1 MGEMTKSINCHNCRK
16 VYYSLPQDNVIR
28 EPFLELQVDIKEN
41 SSLQNCIRE
50 MLKGEE
56 LKDDCKFDCNFC
68 KERSNATATYHLL
81 TRMSLSKLPEILI
94 VQLKRFKYD
103 EKNNQIKKLDCHTP
117 FSQFIRLKVVR
128 GGDT

>member
-1 MGEMTKSINCHNCRK
+1 MMMGELIKNINCHNCKK
-16 VYYSLPQDNVIR
+16 VSNRLQQDNVIR

-68 KERSNATATYHLL
+68 KERSNATSTYSFLI
-81 TRMSLSKLPEILI
+81 SLALKKLPEILI

-117 FSQFIRLKVVR
+117 FSQFLRLKV
-128 GGDT
+128 